1 MSVFKPDA
9 LFLSFILLWPKCFCV
24 CLFVC
29 VCVCLRQIHAPC
41 FYLNIKIRTNM
52 VLLCVN
58 RCSLHSACGSATAMD
73 SECGTWTSI
82 LFDV

>member
-1 MSVFKPDA
+1 MLCPCH
-9 LFLSFILLWPKCFCV
+9 LFYNGQNVLSFCV
-24 CLFVC
+24 SVC
-29 VCVCLRQIHAPC
+29 VCVFSRQIHDPC
-41 FYLNIKIRTNM
+41 FYLNMKIRTNM
-52 VLLCVN
+52 VLLCLS